1 MFGFL
6 DIQIQPTPHHH
17 LHMSYSPPV
26 SGCISLQQLP
36 ALLESW
42 GMSLEVDVW
51 ADLKLKAEKATTQR

>member
-6 DIQIQPTPHHH
+6 DIQIQPTPNHH

-26 SGCISLQQLP
+26 SDCTSLQQLP

-42 GMSLEVDVW
+42 GMSLEADLW
-51 ADLKLKAEKATTQR
+51 ADVKLKEKATTQR